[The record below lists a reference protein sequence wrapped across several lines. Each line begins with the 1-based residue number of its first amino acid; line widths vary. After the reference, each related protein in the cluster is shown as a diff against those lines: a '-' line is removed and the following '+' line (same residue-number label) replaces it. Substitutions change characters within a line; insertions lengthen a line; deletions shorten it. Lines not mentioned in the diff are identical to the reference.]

1 MKMIQFIKN
10 LFSRKKTETTQPVDA
25 IESAI
30 KKEKKETEELLLK
43 RTPKKDLYK
52 TPTNSRPSYSDRS
65 SNSYQENT
73 PDFLTSMVIAN
84 ATDSAVIGTLIGGDP
99 VGAIVGD
106 MMNDSD
112 GHSSH
117 FSYDTSSYSSYSYSS
132 DSSSY
137 SSDSSSYSSDSSS
150 YSSDNSSSDF

>member
-10 LFSRKKTETTQPVDA
+10 LFNRKKTETTQPVDA

-43 RTPKKDLYK
+43 RTPKKDSYK
-52 TPTNSRPSYSDRS
+52 TSTNSRPSYSDRS

-99 VGAIVGD
+99 VGAMIGD

-112 GHSSH
+112 SHSSH
-117 FSYDTSSYSSYSYSS
+117 SSYSE
-132 DSSSY
+132 DSSSSYSNDNY

>member
-10 LFSRKKTETTQPVDA
+10 LFSRKKTETAQQIEA

-30 KKEKKETEELLLK
+30 KKEKRETEEPLLK
-43 RTPKKDLYK
+43 RTPKKDSYK
-52 TPTNSRPSYSDRS
+52 TSTNSRPSYSDRS

-84 ATDSAVIGTLIGGDP
+84 ATDSALMGTLIGGDP

-117 FSYDTSSYSSYSYSS
+117 FSYDTSS